1 MKRILIIG
9 SGGAGKSTLAR
20 RFGKAIGIEVIH
32 LDKLHWKPGWVE
44 PPKDEWFRIVSDIIA
59 KDSWI
64 IDGNY
69 GGTMQMRIERCDT
82 VIFLD
87 LPRII
92 CVWRA
97 LKRFLTYRK
106 GGRPDMTEG
115 CDEKLDWK
123 FLKWIWDYPTQ
134 TKPKVES
141 LLKRFQNTKTI
152 IRLQSKKEVER
163 FLQNI

>member
-20 RFGKAIGIEVIH
+20 QLGEKTGIEVVH
-32 LDKLHWKPGWVE
+32 LDKLHWKSGWIE
-44 PPKDEWFRIVSDIIA
+44 PSKDEWFRIVSDIIA
-59 KDSWI
+59 KDLWI

-69 GGTMQMRIERCDT
+69 GGTMRMRIERCDT

-97 LKRFLTYRK
+97 LKRFLAYRK

-123 FLKWIWDYPTQ
+123 FLKWIWYYPTH

-141 LLKRFQNTKTI
+141 LLEQFQNTKTV

-163 FLQNI
+163 FFQNI

>member
-20 RFGKAIGIEVIH
+20 QLGEKTGIEVVH
-32 LDKLHWKPGWVE
+32 LDKLHWKAGWVE
-44 PPKDEWFRIVSDIIA
+44 PPKDEWFRIVSDVIA
-59 KDSWI
+59 KDSSI

-69 GGTMQMRIERCDT
+69 GGTMEMRIERCDT

-87 LPRII
+87 LPRVI

-115 CDEKLDWK
+115 CDENLDWK
-123 FLKWIWDYPTQ
+123 FLKWIWDYPTH

-141 LLKRFQNTKTI
+141 LLRRFQKTKTV